1 MERSSSRGGG
11 THDFDFLAAAGKM
24 AHRAAVATG
33 NWAAEQWGQSHHFPP
48 HLKQQNC
55 MPNNNRHGRGV
66 HATLTPLLP
75 SPSMVAELG
84 TQDIMG
90 MAEGPTIPVL

>member
-33 NWAAEQWGQSHHFPP
+33 NWAAVTVGPESP
-48 HLKQQNC
+48 
-55 MPNNNRHGRGV
+55 
-66 HATLTPLLP
+66 LP
-75 SPSMVAELG
+75 SPPEATELH
-84 TQDIMG
+84 
-90 MAEGPTIPVL
+90 A